1 MSVLYVAS
9 NQPRAGKTAVA
20 VTLARKLSQDGKKI
34 ALFKPF
40 TSSSEGSQPDADAQ
54 VLRHASGAQG
64 DASGDWPEALSTSE
78 TLQGAALDRALETS
92 RQIGS
97 GADVTVVEGLS
108 GLQDAAG
115 ANSQTLAQ
123 RLDARVVAV
132 LGYSSGSV
140 ADDAIRAKELFGERL
155 AGVIVN
161 GVTRYKMRDVT
172 GGLTSRL
179 EAEGVTLLA
188 AIPEDRRLLGMS
200 VEQLADHLGGRI
212 LSWEEKKDNFVE
224 HFLIG
229 GLVLDWGV
237 LYFERF
243 ENKAVIVRGDKPDIQ
258 MAALSTP
265 TSCIVLTAGQP
276 PIQYVQYEAGQ
287 EEVPLIQVDTDT
299 LETAEA
305 LESIQEKA
313 LFDHPVKQGQFMEL
327 MSRHG
332 NWDVVYQSLGV

>member
-9 NQPRAGKTAVA
+9 NQPRAGRTAVA
-20 VTLARKLSQDGKKI
+20 VTLARRLSQDGKRV
-34 ALFKPF
+34 ALLKPF
-40 TSSSEGSQPDADAQ
+40 TSSADSDPDSQ
-54 VLRHASGAQG
+54 VLRQASGAT
-64 DASGDWPEALSTSE
+64 GDWPVSISASE
-78 TLQGAALDRALETS
+78 SLQGAAIDRAVETC
-92 RQIGS
+92 RQVG
-97 GADVTVVEGLS
+97 GEADVTIVEGLS
-108 GLQDAAG
+108 GLHDTAG
-115 ANSQTLAQ
+115 ANSLALAEG
-123 RLDARVVAV
+123 LDARVVAV
-132 LGYSSGSV
+132 LGYSSGAV
-140 ADDAIRAKELFGERL
+140 AEDARTAGNLFGDRL
-155 AGVIVN
+155 AGLVIN
-161 GVTRYKMRDVT
+161 GVTRYKMREVS
-172 GGLTSRL
+172 GNLASRL
-179 EAEGVTLLA
+179 EADGISVLA
-188 AIPEDRRLLGMS
+188 TIPEDRRLLGMS
-200 VEQLADHLGGRI
+200 VEQLADHLGGRF

-237 LYFERF
+237 LYFERH

-258 MAALSTP
+258 MAALGTP

-305 LESIQEKA
+305 LESIQDKA

-332 NWDVVYQSLGV
+332 NWDAVYQSLGV

>member
-1 MSVLYVAS
+1 MPVLYVAS

-20 VTLARKLSQDGKKI
+20 VTLARKLSQDGRQV

-40 TSSSEGSQPDADAQ
+40 STTSADPDART
-54 VLRHASGAQG
+54 LRHAAG
-64 DASGDWPEALSTSE
+64 ASGDWPVAVSPEQALD
-78 TLQGAALDRALETS
+78 GASLDRAVETA
-92 RQIGS
+92 RQAGGDFTI
-97 GADVTVVEGLS
+97 VEGLS
-108 GLQDAAG
+108 GLQGAAG
-115 ANSQTLAQ
+115 SNSQALAE
-123 RLDARVVAV
+123 RLDSQVVVV
-132 LGYSSGSV
+132 LGYGSGAV
-140 ADDAIRAKELFGERL
+140 ASEAAAAKELFGDRL

-161 GVTRYKMRDVT
+161 GVTRYKMREVESDVAPRIEA
-172 GGLTSRL
+172 GGTK
-179 EAEGVTLLA
+179 VLA
-188 AIPEDRRLLGMS
+188 SIPEDRRLLGTT
-200 VEQLADHLGGRI
+200 VEQLADHLGGRF

-237 LYFERF
+237 LYFERL

-258 MAALSTP
+258 MAALGTP

-299 LETAEA
+299 LATAEA
-305 LESIQEKA
+305 LESLQEKA
-313 LFDHPVKQGQFMEL
+313 LFDHPLKQGQFMEL

-332 NWDVVYQSLGV
+332 NWDAVYQSLGI

>member
-9 NQPRAGKTAVA
+9 NHPRAGKTAVA
-20 VTLARKLSQDGKKI
+20 VTLARKLSQDGKTV

-40 TSSSEGSQPDADAQ
+40 SPATEGGQPDPDAQ
-54 VLRHASGAQG
+54 ALRQASGAQG
-64 DASGDWPEALSTSE
+64 DASGDWPAAISPSE
-78 TLQGAALDRALETS
+78 TLQGSVLDRALETS
-92 RQIGS
+92 RQVGG

-108 GLQDAAG
+108 GLHDTAG
-115 ANSQTLAQ
+115 ANSLALAEG
-123 RLDARVVAV
+123 LDARVVVV
-132 LGYSSGSV
+132 LGYSSGAV
-140 ADDAIRAKELFGERL
+140 ADEARTARNLFGNRL
-155 AGVIVN
+155 AGVIIN
-161 GVTRYKMRDVT
+161 GVTRYKVREVRDVQAPA
-172 GGLTSRL
+172 L
-179 EAEGVTLLA
+179 EADGIRVLA
-188 AIPEDRRLLGMS
+188 TIPEDRRLLGMS
-200 VEQLADHLGGRI
+200 VEQLAEHLGGRF

-258 MAALSTP
+258 MAALTTP

-305 LESIQEKA
+305 LESLQDKA

-327 MSRHG
+327 MSQHG
-332 NWDVVYQSLGV
+332 SWDAVYQSLGV

>member
-1 MSVLYVAS
+1 MPVLYVAS

-20 VTLARKLSQDGKKI
+20 VTLARKLSQDGRQV

-40 TSSSEGSQPDADAQ
+40 SSASGDAAPDART
-54 VLRHASGAQG
+54 LRQAAGT
-64 DASGDWPEALSTSE
+64 SGDWPVAMSPEQALD
-78 TLQGAALDRALETS
+78 GAALDRAVETA
-92 RQIGS
+92 RQAGGDI
-97 GADVTVVEGLS
+97 TIVEGLS
-108 GLQDAAG
+108 GLQGAAG
-115 ANSQTLAQ
+115 ANSQALAE
-123 RLDARVVAV
+123 RLDSQVVVV
-132 LGYSSGSV
+132 LGYGSGAV
-140 ADDAIRAKELFGERL
+140 AGEAAAAKELFGDRL

-161 GVTRYKMRDVT
+161 GVTRYKMREVESNVAPRIEA
-172 GGLTSRL
+172 GGVR
-179 EAEGVTLLA
+179 VLA
-188 AIPEDRRLLGMS
+188 SIPEDRRLLGTT
-200 VEQLADHLGGRI
+200 VEQLADHLGGRF

-237 LYFERF
+237 LYFERL

-258 MAALSTP
+258 MAALGTP

-299 LETAEA
+299 LATAEA
-305 LESIQEKA
+305 LESLQEKA
-313 LFDHPVKQGQFMEL
+313 LFDHPLKQGQFMEL

-332 NWDVVYQSLGV
+332 SWDAVYQSLGI

>member
-20 VTLARKLSQDGKKI
+20 VTLARKLSQDGKK
-34 ALFKPF
+34 AAVFKPF

-54 VLRHASGAQG
+54 VLRHAAGAQG

-78 TLQGAALDRALETS
+78 TLQGAVLDRALETS

-140 ADDAIRAKELFGERL
+140 ADDALRAKELFGERL

-172 GGLTSRL
+172 GGLASRL
-179 EAEGVTLLA
+179 EAEGISVLA

-287 EEVPLIQVDTDT
+287 EEVPLIQVETDT

-305 LESIQEKA
+305 LESIQAKA

>member
-20 VTLARKLSQDGKKI
+20 VTLARKLSQDGRTV

-40 TSSSEGSQPDADAQ
+40 SQASGGGQADPDAQA
-54 VLRHASGAQG
+54 LRQASGAQG
-64 DASGDWPEALSTSE
+64 DASGEWPAAVSPSEAIQSSAIDH
-78 TLQGAALDRALETS
+78 AADTS
-92 RQIGS
+92 RQVG
-97 GADVTVVEGLS
+97 GAADVTVVEGLS
-108 GLQDAAG
+108 GLHDTAG
-115 ANSQTLAQ
+115 ANSLALAEG
-123 RLDARVVAV
+123 LDARVVVV
-132 LGYSSGSV
+132 LGYSSGAV
-140 ADDAIRAKELFGERL
+140 ADEARTARNLFGDRL
-155 AGVIVN
+155 AGVIIN
-161 GVTRYKMRDVT
+161 GVTRYKVREVKDN
-172 GGLTSRL
+172 LAPAL
-179 EAEGVTLLA
+179 EADGISVLA
-188 AIPEDRRLLGMS
+188 TIPEDRRLLGMS
-200 VEQLADHLGGRI
+200 VEQLADHLGGRF

-237 LYFERF
+237 LYFERH

-258 MAALSTP
+258 MAALTTP

-305 LESIQEKA
+305 LESLQDKA

-332 NWDVVYQSLGV
+332 NWDAVYQSLGV